1 LKTAEIA
8 LTEGRPSIALGGKR
22 LWRNRHHLDQTDMT
36 AEQWR
41 HRWHAKRMFLA
52 ADGETGKVG
61 GNETIRVDAAGRVR
75 VKVPAALSAE
85 FGSHLTL
92 AIPVRFVHRSQ
103 EWSERVAERL
113 ATRYDITFDPTRGRW
128 YLDASWKQAVA
139 ASPELSEVRKGPVL
153 GVDLNADH
161 LACCVLDS
169 AGNPVGEPM
178 SITLETA
185 GMPVSRRDGRVRAAI
200 SALLEHA
207 DRYYC
212 TAIAVENLDFVD
224 ARATG
229 RETMGR
235 GARGKRFRR
244 TVAGISTARFR
255 TRLIG
260 MAMRRGIAVIGV
272 DAAYT
277 SR

>member
-1 LKTAEIA
+1 
-8 LTEGRPSIALGGKR
+8 
-22 LWRNRHHLDQTDMT
+22 
-36 AEQWR
+36 
-41 HRWHAKRMFLA
+41 
-52 ADGETGKVG
+52 
-61 GNETIRVDAAGRVR
+61 
-75 VKVPAALSAE
+75 
-85 FGSHLTL
+85 
-92 AIPVRFVHRSQ
+92 
-103 EWSERVAERL
+103 
-113 ATRYDITFDPTRGRW
+113 
-128 YLDASWKQAVA
+128 
-139 ASPELSEVRKGPVL
+139 
-153 GVDLNADH
+153 
-161 LACCVLDS
+161 
-169 AGNPVGEPM
+169 
-178 SITLETA
+178 
-185 GMPVSRRDGRVRAAI
+185 MPVSRRDGRVRAAI

-277 SR
+277 SRWGAQHWVKPLQQQTSGPVTRHHGAATAIGRRGLGLRIRRHPAGPRSGQRTATGTPPERPARTRDHRGRHGSSSPPIRTRSVPVHRRTPASRDQHHSGRDRAERSPAHR